1 MSDRG
6 RIVALDILRG
16 LALFGMII
24 VHFHQTME
32 LPATGREDLV
42 GWIVWIGVETKAWAA
57 FAFLFGASFA
67 IFLRRAE
74 SRGLDVVPLFLRRML
89 ALGILGAVLQFGFG
103 FAILLDY
110 AVWGVV
116 LLLVRKWPTRALLV
130 LALAATLWTG
140 AYAVIHLA
148 LSSLVLIILG
158 FLSIRHG
165 VLENP
170 RAHLRLIVGV
180 MIFGFVSWAT
190 WWLFLWN
197 SELESGFGIVRDQWL
212 GLTYTGAVL
221 LLLEYRPVWKKRLES
236 FGITGRMALTNYVL
250 QVLFFWTLGKHL
262 GIKIRPY
269 FELPASIALFMI
281 LVLLSRFWLARHR
294 YGPLER
300 MWRSVTFWR
309 LRETEIA
316 A

>member
-1 MSDRG
+1 
-6 RIVALDILRG
+6 
-16 LALFGMII
+16 
-24 VHFHQTME
+24 
-32 LPATGREDLV
+32 
-42 GWIVWIGVETKAWAA
+42 
-57 FAFLFGASFA
+57 
-67 IFLRRAE
+67 
-74 SRGLDVVPLFLRRML
+74 
-89 ALGILGAVLQFGFG
+89 
-103 FAILLDY
+103 
-110 AVWGVV
+110 
-116 LLLVRKWPTRALLV
+116 
-130 LALAATLWTG
+130 
-140 AYAVIHLA
+140 VIHLA